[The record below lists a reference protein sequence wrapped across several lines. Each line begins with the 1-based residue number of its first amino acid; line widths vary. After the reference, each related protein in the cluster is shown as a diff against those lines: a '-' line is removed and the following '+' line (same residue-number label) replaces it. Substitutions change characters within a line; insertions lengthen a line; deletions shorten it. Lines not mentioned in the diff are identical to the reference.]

1 MHQKNSTGVIASIF
15 AAGTLSASAAWAA
28 TTPYDLIRPTWPLSW
43 DATVFEKFD
52 TTITQKTG
60 MLPASKTPESF
71 KPGELMPDTHPRPGL
86 PRRYQ
91 YQDFADPRE
100 PGGLPQER

>member
-1 MHQKNSTGVIASIF
+1 MHQKISTGVIASIF
-15 AAGTLSASAAWAA
+15 AAGTLSASAAGAA

-43 DATVFEKFD
+43 DATVFETFD

-71 KPGELMPDTHPRPGL
+71 KPGELMDVAAKPASTKIVVRAL
-86 PRRYQ
+86 KALKE
-91 YQDFADPRE
+91 F
-100 PGGLPQER
+100 